1 MTVFWQFWRRV
12 AEFEW
17 RLNDW
22 LREWLDSPNNH
33 PPFLI
38 LSAASLTFIGGGS
51 GDDTL
56 NLLSNLL
63 SLLITPADS
72 IKVIRYNSL
81 DSKSHH
87 LIAHTRQRAIM
98 HSPPA
103 AHFTWPVSLSSFIL
117 PSTHLIV
124 QLQIYK
130 RARVLP
136 LITGV
141 PKIHSG
147 TRSVTRQW
155 PIDFL
160 INLTIVIN
168 RSHPPTYARG
178 RLFFWTRKSAN
189 SRYIRTLLP

>member
-1 MTVFWQFWRRV
+1 M
-12 AEFEW
+12 
-17 RLNDW
+17 
-22 LREWLDSPNNH
+22 
-33 PPFLI
+33 
-38 LSAASLTFIGGGS
+38 
-51 GDDTL
+51 
-56 NLLSNLL
+56 
-63 SLLITPADS
+63 
-72 IKVIRYNSL
+72 IRYNSL

-87 LIAHTRQRAIM
+87 LIAHTRQRAIPD
-98 HSPPA
+98 SLPA
-103 AHFTWPVSLSSFIL
+103 VHFTWPVSLSSFIL

-178 RLFFWTRKSAN
+178 RLFFCYTKECQFSVYTNTTALEPEWLTDWRTSMTSSEYKSIGYIFIYTQLTIYGLDGLVALDKSPK
-189 SRYIRTLLP
+189 SRDIK